1 MILPQA
7 WLRRMGLRRASR
19 DYPLYDPRHKI
30 EERLLTKEKATEN
43 FDYSVRARL
52 QRLAYLQT

>member
-1 MILPQA
+1 
-7 WLRRMGLRRASR
+7 MGLRRASR